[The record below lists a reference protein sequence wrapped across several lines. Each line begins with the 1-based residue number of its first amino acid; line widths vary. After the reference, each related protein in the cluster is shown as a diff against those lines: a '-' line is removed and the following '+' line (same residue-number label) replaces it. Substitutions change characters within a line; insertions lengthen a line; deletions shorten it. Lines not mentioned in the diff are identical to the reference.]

1 MTFNNIPKNLVD
13 ELCGC
18 LDRIE
23 TAIRFDEAAKERKRL
38 LAKFRAEF
46 PDRPVAKPKPNTLF
60 PVTGLHGEPLHESG
74 AQPVTYDPAAAFDY
88 AGQRLNETHRR
99 LIARLSEGTFYAVP
113 TLAGHLNIKKE
124 SVYHYLCGIQKA
136 GYQLEIRNTGNL
148 KGGYRNIYRLA
159 KTG

>member
-1 MTFNNIPKNLVD
+1 MTFNNVPTELVT
-13 ELCGC
+13 ELCKN

-23 TAIRFDEAAKERKRL
+23 EAIRADERAKIRGKMEE
-38 LAKFRAEF
+38 AF
-46 PDRPVAKPKPNTLF
+46 PPRPVAKPKSETLY
-60 PVTGLHGEPLHESG
+60 PITDMHGHPLHETG
-74 AQPVTYDPAAAFDY
+74 PQPKTYDPAAVFDY
-88 AGQRLNETHRR
+88 AGQGLNETHRR

-113 TLAGHLNIKKE
+113 TLAGHLGIKKE

>member
-1 MTFNNIPKNLVD
+1 MTFNNVPTELVT
-13 ELCGC
+13 ELCKN

-23 TAIRFDEAAKERKRL
+23 EAIRADERAKIRGKMEE
-38 LAKFRAEF
+38 AF
-46 PDRPVAKPKPNTLF
+46 PPRPVAKPKPETLY
-60 PVTGLHGEPLHESG
+60 PITDMHGEPLQESG
-74 AQPVTYDPAAAFDY
+74 PQPITYNDLVAPARAA
-88 AGQRLNETHRR
+88 GLNETHRR

>member
-1 MTFNNIPKNLVD
+1 MTFNNIPKELVND
-13 ELCGC
+13 LCGC

-23 TAIRFDEAAKERKRL
+23 AAIRTDEAAKERARIADL
-38 LAKFRAEF
+38 FRAEF
-46 PDRPVAKPKPNTLF
+46 PDRPVAKPVP
-60 PVTGLHGEPLHESG
+60 TGLHGEPLFDDPLPESG
-74 AQPVTYDPAAAFDY
+74 PQPCD
-88 AGQRLNETHRR
+88 LNRTHMA

-113 TLAGHLNIKKE
+113 TLAGHLGVKKQ
-124 SVYHYLCGIQKA
+124 SVYAYLDGLKKA

>member
-1 MTFNNIPKNLVD
+1 MTQNNTPTTFPPHLIN
-13 ELCGC
+13 G
-18 LDRIE
+18 
-23 TAIRFDEAAKERKRL
+23 FKRL
-38 LAKFRAEF
+38 ADDFEAHIRADERQRIAAKFRAEF
-46 PDRPVAKPKPNTLF
+46 PEKPVAKPGLF
-60 PVTGLHGEPLHESG
+60 PVTGLHGEPLNETG
-74 AQPVTYDPAAAFDY
+74 PRTYDPAAVFDY

-113 TLAGHLNIKKE
+113 TLAGHLGVQKQSIYAYLDGIK
-124 SVYHYLCGIQKA
+124 KA